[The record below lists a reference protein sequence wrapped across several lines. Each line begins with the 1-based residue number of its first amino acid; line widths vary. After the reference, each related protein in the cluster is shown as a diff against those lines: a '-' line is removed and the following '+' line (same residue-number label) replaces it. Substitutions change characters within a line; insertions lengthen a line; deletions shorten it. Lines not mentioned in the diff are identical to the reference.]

1 MSKQLRRKNIPAPS
15 SATSSDEDDLPRAV
29 DLPAMEEEIRAG
41 TSAGPGVQDVA
52 ASVDPSAPED
62 ADWRWRQMAAQL
74 KTLKIVLAQLCEL
87 VTPRTALGRA
97 DGGPQ
102 VAALPPLSA
111 PLATRQEDA
120 ILGVAGE
127 EWRSPRREA
136 AILNTLR
143 CDAWGA
149 VLELAMAAYPE
160 TEPDLLEPLILGKM
174 LELSRD
180 LGIPMPVCGHKKLTS
195 RAAAKCLDAQFNLRR
210 WKQVTAWTGGPIVEG
225 GAAGWD
231 PKKAVYVPDGGG
243 PQELTAASA
252 QWSARS
258 TPGPQS
264 APPPRERRD
273 GVPAAGRNNIDC
285 FRCGRKG
292 HYTRDCWARVP
303 GPPQQEASS
312 ADVPRKDPPGQ
323 ASRQA
328 GRDIAGDRRLCS
340 GCAYHGCGDSEHRRP
355 SDPVADTIA
364 THPRRWAFRDT
375 GPGR

>member
-1 MSKQLRRKNIPAPS
+1 MSKQLRKKNIPAPS
-15 SATSSDEDDLPRAV
+15 SAPSSDDDDLPQAV

-41 TSAGPGVQDVA
+41 TSTGPGVQGVA

-74 KTLKIVLAQLCEL
+74 ETLKIVLAQLCEL
-87 VTPRTALGRA
+87 VTPRTVLGRT

-111 PLATRQEDA
+111 PSATRQEDA

-127 EWRSPRREA
+127 ERREAAILCSPRRGA

-143 CDAWGA
+143 CDA
-149 VLELAMAAYPE
+149 
-160 TEPDLLEPLILGKM
+160 ILN
-174 LELSRD
+174 
-180 LGIPMPVCGHKKLTS
+180 MPPASHGV
-195 RAAAKCLDAQFNLRR
+195 D
-210 WKQVTAWTGGPIVEG
+210 GGPIVDG

-231 PKKAVYVPDGGG
+231 PKKAVYDPDGGG

-258 TPGPQS
+258 RLGPRS

-273 GVPAAGRNNIDC
+273 GGPAARRNDIDC

-292 HYTRDCWARVP
+292 HYARDCWARVP
-303 GPPQQEASS
+303 GLPQQEAST

-323 ASRQA
+323 ASRNPLNLLRWRSTCLKLQ
-328 GRDIAGDRRLCS
+328 RSQDRLM
-340 GCAYHGCGDSEHRRP
+340 G
-355 SDPVADTIA
+355 
-364 THPRRWAFRDT
+364 F
-375 GPGR
+375 

>member
-1 MSKQLRRKNIPAPS
+1 MSKQLRKNIPAPS
-15 SATSSDEDDLPRAV
+15 SATSSDDDDLPRAV

-62 ADWRWRQMAAQL
+62 ADWRWRQMAVQL
-74 KTLKIVLAQLCEL
+74 ETLKIVLAQLCEL
-87 VTPRTALGRA
+87 VTLRTALGRP

-127 EWRSPRREA
+127 ERREAAILRSPRREA

-143 CDAWGA
+143 CDA
-149 VLELAMAAYPE
+149 
-160 TEPDLLEPLILGKM
+160 ILNMPPVQPAPFEASHGVDGGGPS
-174 LELSRD
+174 SREVPRV
-180 LGIPMPVCGHKKLTS
+180 GIPRRRCTFLT
-195 RAAAKCLDAQFNLRR
+195 
-210 WKQVTAWTGGPIVEG
+210 
-225 GAAGWD
+225 
-231 PKKAVYVPDGGG
+231 GGG

-258 TPGPQS
+258 TPGPRS

-273 GVPAAGRNNIDC
+273 GVPAARRNNIDC

-292 HYTRDCWARVP
+292 HYARDCWARVP

-340 GCAYHGCGDSEHRRP
+340 GCAYHGCGDSEPRRP

-364 THPRRWAFRDT
+364 THPRRWAFRDM